1 VRGVNGN
8 CERAREW
15 ASLELDGEL
24 STFERALLEAHLEGC
39 RTCTEFSSSISG
51 LTGALRSA
59 PHERLGG
66 VVIGG
71 HVRRRVRMRL
81 APAAAAMAVAAVG
94 LGSIVASSSLK
105 SGPVGRLGS
114 GIDVAPAAASAASSA
129 GPDTMNLSTSRALE
143 RASDRPAGRL
153 PAGANGTLRGGPV
166 VFQR

>member
-1 VRGVNGN
+1 MRRVNGN

-24 STFERALLEAHLEGC
+24 STFERALLDAHLEGC
-39 RTCTEFSSSISG
+39 RTCTEFRSTISG

-59 PHERLGG
+59 PHERFDG
-66 VVIGG
+66 VVIGR
-71 HVRRRVRMRL
+71 HPRRRVRMRL

-114 GIDVAPAAASAASSA
+114 GIDATPASAATSA

-143 RASDRPAGRL
+143 RQSNRPAGRL
-153 PAGANGTLRGGPV
+153 AAGANGTLQGGPV
-166 VFQR
+166 VTQR

>member
-1 VRGVNGN
+1 VRRVNGN

-15 ASLELDGEL
+15 ASLELDDEL

-39 RTCTEFSSSISG
+39 RTCTEFRSAISG

-59 PHERLGG
+59 PHERFDG
-66 VVIGG
+66 VVIGR
-71 HVRRRVRMRL
+71 HPRRRVRMRL

-105 SGPVGRLGS
+105 SGPVARLGS
-114 GIDVAPAAASAASSA
+114 GIDATPASAATS

-143 RASDRPAGRL
+143 RQSNRPAGRL
-153 PAGANGTLRGGPV
+153 AAGANGTLQGGPV
-166 VFQR
+166 VTQR

>member
-1 VRGVNGN
+1 MRRVNGN

-15 ASLELDGEL
+15 ASLELDNEL
-24 STFERALLEAHLEGC
+24 STFERALLDAHLEGC
-39 RTCTEFSSSISG
+39 RTCTEFRSTISG

-59 PHERLGG
+59 PHERFDG
-66 VVIGG
+66 VVIGR
-71 HVRRRVRMRL
+71 HPRRRVRMRL

-114 GIDVAPAAASAASSA
+114 GIDVTPASAATSA

-143 RASDRPAGRL
+143 RQSNRPAGRL
-153 PAGANGTLRGGPV
+153 AAGANGTLQGGPV
-166 VFQR
+166 VTQR

>member
-1 VRGVNGN
+1 VRRVNGN

-39 RTCTEFSSSISG
+39 RTCTEFSSAISG

-59 PHERLGG
+59 PHERFDG
-66 VVIGG
+66 VVIGR
-71 HVRRRVRMRL
+71 HPRRRVRMRL

-105 SGPVGRLGS
+105 SGSVGRLGN
-114 GIDVAPAAASAASSA
+114 GIDVTPASAATSA

-143 RASDRPAGRL
+143 RQSNRPAGRL
-153 PAGANGTLRGGPV
+153 AAGANGTLQGGPV
-166 VFQR
+166 VTQR

>member
-1 VRGVNGN
+1 VNGN

-24 STFERALLEAHLEGC
+24 STFERALLDAHLEGC
-39 RTCTEFSSSISG
+39 RTCTEFRSTISG

-59 PHERLGG
+59 PHERFDG
-66 VVIGG
+66 VVIGR
-71 HVRRRVRMRL
+71 HPRRRVRMRL

-114 GIDVAPAAASAASSA
+114 GIDATPASAATSA

-143 RASDRPAGRL
+143 RQSTRPAGRL
-153 PAGANGTLRGGPV
+153 AAGANGTLQGGPV
-166 VFQR
+166 VTQR